1 MSRRKSIVSRSS
13 FLDSSKQGILIIFG
27 SESPISLL
35 NWILLVVF
43 VKVSVE
49 DVAVLDGGHGIIVLE
64 EDNKVLVNDA
74 GPGNLRK
81 EIEMASS

>member
-1 MSRRKSIVSRSS
+1 
-13 FLDSSKQGILIIFG
+13 
-27 SESPISLL
+27 
-35 NWILLVVF
+35 VVF

-49 DVAVLDGGHGIIVLE
+49 DVAVLDGGHGIIIVLE